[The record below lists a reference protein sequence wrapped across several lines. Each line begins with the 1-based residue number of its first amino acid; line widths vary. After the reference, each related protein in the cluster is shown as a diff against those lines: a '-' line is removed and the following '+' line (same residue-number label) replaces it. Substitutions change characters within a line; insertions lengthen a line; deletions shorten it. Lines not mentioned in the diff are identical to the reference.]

1 MSNVFVSVSIYGILK
16 EKIRFDACGGVRASR
31 RRPVRGNLRRPCAPV
46 GNALPSAAPARSDLA
61 RQPRRLGPSPFLH
74 RVDPSKPSA
83 PAMQGIRSCGST
95 CPTSRL
101 AAASDRPPPARASAG
116 GTVRVVVEFSRP
128 YIDTHARFSTFP
140 QRLKLMH
147 APAMQGIRSCGS
159 TCPTSRLAAASDR
172 SKFCITYHPY
182 LVKIQIP
189 RGSRCCRP
197 LGCLRAHR
205 GTQGLARASDASRLA

>member
-1 MSNVFVSVSIYGILK
+1 MVSVSNVFVGVSIYGILM

-61 RQPRRLGPSPFLH
+61 RQARRLGPSPFLH
-74 RVDPSKPSA
+74 RVDPSKPS
-83 PAMQGIRSCGST
+83 
-95 CPTSRL
+95 
-101 AAASDRPPPARASAG
+101 
-116 GTVRVVVEFSRP
+116 
-128 YIDTHARFSTFP
+128 
-140 QRLKLMH
+140 